1 MHFNK
6 LPFKRAIKNIMSNKI
21 KSLSFRKG
29 LAALRIFLLGMMGS
43 GKSYWAQR
51 IAEKENMDWMDLD
64 QEIEKET
71 SLSIKEIFA
80 VYGEEYFREK
90 ERDAL
95 HQLSN
100 YKNIIIATG
109 GGTPCFH
116 NNMQW
121 MNEHG
126 ITIFIDEDVNVL
138 IERLKKE
145 KAHRP
150 LIKDLSDEELHNFL
164 SNKLKERYPFY
175 SQAQYHLKG
184 NNISDL
190 SFAEILK
197 QFHE

>member
-1 MHFNK
+1 
-6 LPFKRAIKNIMSNKI
+6 
-21 KSLSFRKG
+21 
-29 LAALRIFLLGMMGS
+29 MMGS

-51 IAEKENMDWMDLD
+51 IAEKENMEWMDLD

-80 VYGEEYFREK
+80 TYGEEYFREK
-90 ERDAL
+90 EKDAL
-95 HQLSN
+95 HHLAN
-100 YKNIIIATG
+100 HKNIIIAIG

-121 MNEHG
+121 MNEQG
-126 ITIFIDEDVNVL
+126 ITIFIDEDISVL
-138 IERLKKE
+138 TERLKKE

-150 LIKDLSDEELHNFL
+150 LIKDLPDEELHNFL
-164 SNKLKERYPFY
+164 LKKLKERLPFY
-175 SQAQYHLKG
+175 SQAQYHLQG
-184 NNISDL
+184 NKISDI

>member
-1 MHFNK
+1 
-6 LPFKRAIKNIMSNKI
+6 
-21 KSLSFRKG
+21 
-29 LAALRIFLLGMMGS
+29 MMGS

-80 VYGEEYFREK
+80 GYGEEYFREK
-90 ERDAL
+90 EREAL
-95 HQLSN
+95 HKLSG
-100 YKNIIIATG
+100 YDNIIIATG

-116 NNMQW
+116 NNMKW

-126 ITIFIDEDVNVL
+126 VTIFIDEDVNVL
-138 IERLKKE
+138 ADRLKKE
-145 KAHRP
+145 KSHRP

-164 SNKLKERYPFY
+164 SDKLKERARYY
-175 SQAQYHLKG
+175 LQAQYHLKG
-184 NNISDL
+184 NKISDV

-197 QFHE
+197 LFHE

>member
-1 MHFNK
+1 
-6 LPFKRAIKNIMSNKI
+6 
-21 KSLSFRKG
+21 
-29 LAALRIFLLGMMGS
+29 MMGS

-51 IAEKENMDWMDLD
+51 IAEKEDVDWMDLD

-80 VYGEEYFREK
+80 SYGEEYFREK

-95 HQLSN
+95 HTLSN
-100 YKNIIIATG
+100 YDNVVIATG

-116 NNMQW
+116 NNIHW

-126 ITIFIDEDVNVL
+126 TTIFIDEDVEIL
-138 IERLKKE
+138 TERLKKE

-150 LIKDLSDEELHNFL
+150 LIKDLSDPELKNFL
-164 SNKLKERYPFY
+164 SQKLGERFPFY

-184 NNISDL
+184 NKISDL

>member
-1 MHFNK
+1 MLQGLMHFNK

-51 IAEKENMDWMDLD
+51 IAEKE
-64 QEIEKET
+64 
-71 SLSIKEIFA
+71 
-80 VYGEEYFREK
+80 
-90 ERDAL
+90 
-95 HQLSN
+95 
-100 YKNIIIATG
+100 
-109 GGTPCFH
+109 
-116 NNMQW
+116 NMQW

>member
-1 MHFNK
+1 
-6 LPFKRAIKNIMSNKI
+6 
-21 KSLSFRKG
+21 
-29 LAALRIFLLGMMGS
+29 MMGS

-51 IAEKENMDWMDLD
+51 ISEKEKIDWMDLD

-80 VYGEEYFREK
+80 AYGEEYFREK

-95 HQLSN
+95 HNLSN

-116 NNMQW
+116 DNMRW

-126 ITIFIDEDVNVL
+126 VTIFIDEDVNVL
-138 IERLKKE
+138 VERLKKE

-150 LIKDLSDEELHNFL
+150 LIKNLSDEELKNFL
-164 SNKLKERYPFY
+164 SKKLKERIQFY
-175 SQAQYHLKG
+175 SQSQYHLQG
-184 NNISDL
+184 NKISDL